1 MKLLLLFLLFYSV
14 QGCWLYSKKPAIDK
28 IKAELEKFNRHSVDR
43 ALIRDITSSLPKVV
57 SWAIEQIGVDNA
69 FKDCDANRDGTI
81 TVDEM
86 YSTATCM
93 DSCAKIAIVNMA
105 V

>member
-1 MKLLLLFLLFYSV
+1 MKRLLVFMLITSV
-14 QGCWLYSKKPAIDK
+14 KGCWLYSKKPAVDK
-28 IKAELEKFNRHSVDR
+28 IKTELEKAGRHSVDR
-43 ALIRDITSSLPKVV
+43 AFIRDITSSLPKVV

-69 FKDCDANRDGTI
+69 FKDCDANRDGSI

-86 YSTATCM
+86 YTTPTCM
-93 DSCAKIAIVNMA
+93 DSCTKIAIVNMA